1 MDYQPMYT
9 LLFNAVTDA
18 LRELEK
24 QNYGMRTKPPYLF
37 GDTRVCFQLIPTRW
51 FRWPT

>member
-24 QNYGMRTKPPYLF
+24 QNYGMRTNPRICLEIRGF
-37 GDTRVCFQLIPTRW
+37 VFS
-51 FRWPT
+51 

>member
-18 LRELEK
+18 LWELET
-24 QNYGMRTKPPYLF
+24 QNYGMAKDLLIKAQIQAEAAYLEQE
-37 GDTRVCFQLIPTRW
+37 DA
-51 FRWPT
+51 